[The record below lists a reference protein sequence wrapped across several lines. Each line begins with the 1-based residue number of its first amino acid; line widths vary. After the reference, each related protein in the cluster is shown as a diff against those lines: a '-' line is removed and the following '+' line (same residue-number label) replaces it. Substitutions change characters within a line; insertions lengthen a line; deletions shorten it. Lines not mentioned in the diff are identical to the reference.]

1 MLSGVRPR
9 DTSQLDAANRA
20 GTSRAMRAVVS
31 VAGGLI
37 VLPGLDRRIWLLTFV
52 RFVVTA
58 GFAVVMPFLA
68 MHLAVDRHVPL
79 LSIGALWAISSGV
92 SAALQ
97 WVAGHLADR
106 LGRQRVLLTGM
117 FLRSINL
124 ALLGYAVDSHAS
136 FTVIGIFA
144 VLNGALRA
152 FYDPIAWAIV
162 AALSRGEDRVAAFSV
177 HRIGSSLGWVAGP
190 LLATIAS
197 EAHYGTMF
205 YVCAPLTLLAP
216 VAAIFIGEIESGE
229 ARRAPSPVDALA
241 FLSDPRFVR
250 FLFATFAF
258 FLLQTQMYHMLSV
271 YAAKHLGLTR
281 GEVGSLFTI
290 NAVLVVLLQLP
301 TVRIIAHLG
310 HVRTLVIGSVTY
322 AIAFIACGLATG
334 YIGLVAAVALITLCE
349 ILTAPAQ
356 QARMTHLA
364 PGDRLGGYSGA
375 FGLFQG
381 AAQALGPVL
390 GIFLLETLDPRGAW
404 FALAF
409 FGPIAAWLY
418 RTPEKSRPDPSHA
431 KA

>member
-1 MLSGVRPR
+1 MLSAVKPLNGDER
-9 DTSQLDAANRA
+9 DAANTA
-20 GTSRAMRAVVS
+20 STSRAMKAVVS
-31 VAGGLI
+31 IAGGLI
-37 VLPGLDRRIWLLTFV
+37 VLPGLDRRIWTLTFV

-79 LSIGALWAISSGV
+79 LRIGALWAISSGV

-106 LGRQRVLLTGM
+106 LGRQRVLVSGM
-117 FLRSINL
+117 VLRSINL
-124 ALLGYAVDSHAS
+124 ALLGYAVGNHAS
-136 FTVIGIFA
+136 FVVIGVLA
-144 VLNGALRA
+144 VCNGALRA

-162 AALSRGEDRVAAFSV
+162 ADVSPREDRVAAFSV

-190 LLATIAS
+190 LFATIAS
-197 EAHYGTMF
+197 DAQYGTMF

-216 VAAIFIGEIESGE
+216 IAALFIGNTEKVET
-229 ARRAPSPVDALA
+229 RRAPGPFDALA
-241 FLSDPRFVR
+241 FVSDPQFVR

-258 FLLQTQMYHMLSV
+258 FLLQTQMYHLLSV
-271 YAAKHLGLTR
+271 YAAKHIGLSR
-281 GEVGSLFTI
+281 GQVGSLFTI

-301 TVRIIAHLG
+301 TVRIIAYLG

-322 AIAFIACGLATG
+322 AAAFIACGLATG
-334 YIGLVAAVALITLCE
+334 YAGLVTAVVLITLCE

-356 QARMTHLA
+356 HARMTRLA
-364 PGDRLGGYSGA
+364 PSDRLGGYSGA

-390 GIFLLETLDPRGAW
+390 GVFLLEAVSPRGAW

-418 RTPEKSRPDPSHA
+418 RAPEKGPVESSHT
-431 KA
+431 